1 MAVGTG
7 CRKPTS
13 NSSPIFGRSCVIVIK
28 MKSFMMAALLALPL
42 GAQEPSLTVGPV
54 YGATVNMDDV

>member
-7 CRKPTS
+7 CRIEGS
-13 NSSPIFGRSCVIVIK
+13 ISSPIFGRPYVIVIK
-28 MKSFMMAALLALPL
+28 MKTFMMAALLALPL

>member
-1 MAVGTG
+1 
-7 CRKPTS
+7 
-13 NSSPIFGRSCVIVIK
+13 
-28 MKSFMMAALLALPL
+28 MKTFMMAALLALPL